1 MLTTIQNIFLQLEQT
16 EYLINILETVADEET
31 KEKEDEAEEKVEEN
45 KPETE
50 PVLEPKVE
58 EGMLLL
64 FFMRCWKFHNNCYV
78 KNTTTVELI
87 DSECLSITLLYIFY
101 IPYQF

>member
-1 MLTTIQNIFLQLEQT
+1 MPELFIQNIFLRLEQT

-31 KEKEDEAEEKVEEN
+31 KENEDEAEEKVEEN

-50 PVLEPKVE
+50 PDPEPKVE

-64 FFMRCWKFHNNCYV
+64 FP
-78 KNTTTVELI
+78 
-87 DSECLSITLLYIFY
+87 ITLGDFKNISIIYLLAVAQCY
-101 IPYQF
+101 